1 MAAKFM
7 CRLNEAKLALSLRSS
22 LNCARRSTGNTNP
35 FIRMRRLLLG
45 PDVPI
50 AIFGICIGAR
60 LLEPWVLV
68 GGVVDYE
75 IDQNANAA
83 LFGAVRKLDEIAERT
98 IARIDIIIVGDVVT
112 IVSTRRS
119 LTRQPNRSHAQSMQI
134 IEAAH
139 QSLEI
144 TSPIAASVHV
154 GSD

>member
-1 MAAKFM
+1 MRRVK
-7 CRLNEAKLALSLRSS
+7 EAKLALSLRSS
-22 LNCARRSTGNTNP
+22 LNCARRSTGNTIP

-75 IDQNANAA
+75 IDQNTNAA

-119 LTRQPNRSHAQSMQI
+119 LTRHQPNRSHAQSMQI

-154 GSD
+154 GPD